1 MADAIF
7 LLKKVQTCV
16 TFVIYVFEKM
26 QTFGVIFILTPG
38 YYIILLTLVR
48 RMLVHTYDPGLLQ
61 QMFDLIISWFGFT
74 NLAGNMMMSILTDS
88 TVKKAVF
95 SNDTAEYC
103 EICDIYRP
111 EKSWHCKTCN
121 ACILKRDHHCIIFS
135 RCIGL
140 LNQRYYVLYLF
151 YLPVCIAYFTYYWYY
166 YLVAR
171 QLATD
176 GLYLNEY
183 HIAIP
188 FLKFITKSYQS
199 FTILELEKMMLLI
212 NVALFIWTLS
222 LFVFHL
228 KNLLQNQTS
237 HEARISPLNCSL
249 ESLLDWANWK
259 MRMEHVFGI
268 RWYFAII
275 WPFISSPLPSKSN
288 LPSTAAGFR
297 KLY

>member
-1 MADAIF
+1 MSSYF
-7 LLKKVQTCV
+7 LKKVEAYARC
-16 TFVIYVFEKM
+16 IAYAFEKI

-48 RMLVHTYDPGLLQ
+48 RMLVHTYDPGLIQ
-61 QMFDLIISWFGFT
+61 QIFDLFISWFGFT

-103 EICDIYRP
+103 SICDIYRP

-121 ACILKRDHHCIIFS
+121 TCVLKRDHHCIIFS

-166 YLVAR
+166 YLVAK
-171 QLATD
+171 QMAND
-176 GLYLNEY
+176 GQYLNEY
-183 HIAIP
+183 HIVIP
-188 FLKFITKSYQS
+188 FLKFITRSYNN
-199 FTILELEKMMLLI
+199 FTVLELEKLMLLI
-212 NVALFIWTLS
+212 NIGLFFWSLS

-228 KNLLQNQTS
+228 KNVLQGQTS
-237 HEARISPLNCSL
+237 HEARIYPVNCSL
-249 ESLLDWANWK
+249 KSLLDWTNWK

-275 WPFISSPLPSKSN
+275 WPFISSPLPS
-288 LPSTAAGFR
+288 TAAGLQ
-297 KLY
+297 KMY